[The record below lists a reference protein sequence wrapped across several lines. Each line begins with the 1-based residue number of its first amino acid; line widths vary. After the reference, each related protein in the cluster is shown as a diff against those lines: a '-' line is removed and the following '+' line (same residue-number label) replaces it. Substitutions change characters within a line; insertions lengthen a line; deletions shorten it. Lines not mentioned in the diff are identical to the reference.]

1 MKIAFFGLILVFL
14 ERLLFENPEYFTKK
28 LYHYEYHY
36 HCHYYYN
43 YYYYYRRKSNI
54 PLMTLTAPSNILL
67 DSSNS
72 ITSALH
78 DQESKRVVKMK
89 SLPQM
94 TLMAG

>member
-1 MKIAFFGLILVFL
+1 
-14 ERLLFENPEYFTKK
+14 
-28 LYHYEYHY
+28 
-36 HCHYYYN
+36 
-43 YYYYYRRKSNI
+43 
-54 PLMTLTAPSNILL
+54 MTLTAPSNILL

-94 TLMAG
+94 TLMAGWKEFCLHDLQGWNASNFILGWNIVWMENSYWV